1 MSDRANILV
10 PGDDPPQIAGSPQLE
25 RLQAYGDVTLH
36 STRPADK
43 AEQIERARGF
53 EVVINSRGS
62 VTWREEELRSL
73 SDLRMI
79 TTCSIGTD
87 MIDLAAACQLGV
99 VVSNQPGRT
108 APVVA
113 EHMFGLL
120 FTVAK
125 RAAFQTAEIRDHRW
139 TRRMNLGVQGK
150 VLGIVGTGNIGAEM
164 ARLAQAAGIEE
175 VVFDRRGSK
184 YHGRVKAF
192 ADAAREAGIVIGI
205 ENHQDI
211 CSHELVGLCQQ
222 IGGDHIGVTMDVGN
236 AYAVGETP
244 ATFARRVG
252 PFLKHVH
259 LKDYTVHPTKSGYRL
274 KRCALGDGIVD
285 WKSMLPWFDS
295 QCPLVAGCI
304 ELGATSARHIR
315 LFEPGWWQTY
325 PERDFVPDAI
335 EALGDLQRA
344 AQPSATDW
352 RTPHEAGESAPVCA
366 DYEIDQIERSGAYL
380 KEIGAV

>member
-1 MSDRANILV
+1 MKIGLCAWSFSGKHREAGREPDPHQPQGLLALAQRYGLASIEGASGWFEGMDPGQIDAFRSDLGETGVFVDTGGQDYAEDLTPLTSAVASASRV
-10 PGDDPPQIAGSPQLE
+10 GSPVVRTTISGLLE
-25 RLQAYGDVTLH
+25 GD
-36 STRPADK
+36 R
-43 AEQIERARGF
+43 
-53 EVVINSRGS
+53 
-62 VTWREEELRSL
+62 RSL
-73 SDLRMI
+73 GRD
-79 TTCSIGTD
+79 GWND
-87 MIDLAAACQLGV
+87 HLAALVEPLQ
-99 VVSNQPGRT
+99 
-108 APVVA
+108 
-113 EHMFGLL
+113 
-120 FTVAK
+120 
-125 RAAFQTAEIRDHRW
+125 RA
-139 TRRMNLGVQGK
+139 
-150 VLGIVGTGNIGAEM
+150 
-164 ARLAQAAGIEE
+164 
-175 VVFDRRGSK
+175 
-184 YHGRVKAF
+184 

-366 DYEIDQIERSGAYL
+366 DYEIDQIERSVAYL